1 MDVLL
6 PLLNPTKTFGMQA
19 EFEKAEAVVLPVP
32 YDATA
37 SYLKGTR
44 LGPAAIIDASSQLEE
59 YDIELGMNICEK
71 VPVCTLGELNVEGKK
86 PEEMVKLVSEAV
98 KAIVKQGKKPVV
110 LGGEHSLT
118 AGAVEALRDVSVL
131 QIDAHT
137 DLRDSYEGSRYSHA
151 CTMRRVREISDNVVQ
166 VGIRS
171 MCDEEADYIRKE
183 GLEKSIFYAKDF
195 DKDKIKE
202 IVSQLKK
209 DVYVTVD
216 VDGFDPS
223 VMPGT
228 GTPEPGGLS
237 WYDVVSLM
245 EALGKEKK
253 VVGFDIVEV
262 IPVPPLHIT
271 EFTAA
276 KLAYKMIG
284 YFWGRLIY
292 DSLKR

>member
-1 MDVLL
+1 MDEKDVLFS
-6 PLLNPTKTFGMQA
+6 LLNPGKAFGIQA
-19 EFEKAEAVVLPVP
+19 EFERAELVVLPVP

-37 SYLKGTR
+37 TYLKGTR

-59 YDIELGMNICEK
+59 YDIELGMNTCEK
-71 VPVCTLGELNVEGKK
+71 VPVHTLDELKVEGKK

-98 KAIVKQGKKPVV
+98 KSIVKHGKKPVV

-118 AGAVEALRDVSVL
+118 AGAVEGLGNVSVL

-137 DLRDSYEGSRYSHA
+137 DLRDSYQGSKYSHG
-151 CTMRRVREISDNVVQ
+151 CPMRRVREISDNVVQ

-171 MCDEEADYIRKE
+171 MCDEEADYIKKE
-183 GLEKSIFYAKDF
+183 KIGESIFYARDF

-202 IVSQLKK
+202 IVSQLNK

-237 WYDVVSLM
+237 WYDVISLM
-245 EALGKEKK
+245 EAVGKEKN
-253 VVGFDIVEV
+253 VIGFDIVEV

-276 KLAYKMIG
+276 KLAYKMMG
-284 YFWGRLIY
+284 CFWISR
-292 DSLKR
+292 